1 MQTTGAAMNNGAQM
15 KLNRKARRRLKQLRA
30 NGDTHDHQ
38 LSEGGVLMLEL
49 ADRMEGFC
57 YVANLQA
64 LAADILDHYGNAESA
79 INALRSGQ
87 VNLEKLS

>member
-1 MQTTGAAMNNGAQM
+1 MNNGAQM
-15 KLNRKARRRLKQLRA
+15 KLNRKARRRLKQLRE

-38 LSEGGVLMLEL
+38 LSEGGVLILEL
-49 ADRMEGFC
+49 ADRIGGHGTL
-57 YVANLQA
+57 ANLEA

-87 VNLEKLS
+87 VNLEKVS

>member
-1 MQTTGAAMNNGAQM
+1 
-15 KLNRKARRRLKQLRA
+15 
-30 NGDTHDHQ
+30 
-38 LSEGGVLMLEL
+38 MLEL